1 MTAMTG
7 VADGVRVPSLAFV
20 VSAMTREIRD
30 RDGKRW
36 VIGGSADVAWLA
48 GPVDHA
54 ADQISLVPPAFASYC
69 QLDLPDGAPGSQV
82 RHDNALVSMLSGA
95 PAAREWWLGYL
106 EYGIGIDLP
115 FDDAPRTN
123 LFSWNYVLVQAGAE
137 QALNWRASESP
148 IAWKGALPDLIFPVD
163 RSWVLITDWDARWSG
178 IGGPD
183 DLVRSLLDHPELGPR
198 TERVT
203 HPVWRPMRR

>member
-1 MTAMTG
+1 LSSI
-7 VADGVRVPSLAFV
+7 RCI
-20 VSAMTREIRD
+20 AMTREVRE

-36 VIGGSADVAWLA
+36 VIGDSADVAWLA
-48 GPVDHA
+48 SAVDYFA
-54 ADQISLVPPAFASYC
+54 ERVSLVPPAFAAYC
-69 QLDLPDGAPGSQV
+69 QLDLPDHAPGAQV
-82 RHDNALVSMLSGA
+82 RHDSALVSILSGA
-95 PAAREWWLGYL
+95 SATRDWWLGYL

-123 LFSWNYVLVQAGAE
+123 LFTWNYVLVRAGPE

-178 IGGPD
+178 IGGAD
-183 DLVRSLLDHPELGPR
+183 DLVQGLLHDPELGPR
-198 TERVT
+198 TRRVT
-203 HPVWRPMRR
+203 YPVWRPVKR